1 MAEKK
6 RSSGRADGK
15 RLAPRD
21 MAENG
26 RETYGWRVVDGR
38 PALVVV
44 AVGFVVVA
52 RPDESFAAFRER
64 TLRFAAGL
72 AELDYPVLSL
82 TFQRREEQRKLPWAE
97 FNCATPEA
105 RLPECAGPH
114 GAPEC

>member
-6 RSSGRADGK
+6 RSSGRREDD
-15 RLAPRD
+15 RRAPRD

-26 RETYGWRVVDGR
+26 RETYGWRLVDGR

-52 RPDESFAAFRER
+52 DPDERFDAFRAR
-64 TLRFAAGL
+64 MLRFAERL

-105 RLPECAGPH
+105 RLLECAGS
-114 GAPEC
+114 